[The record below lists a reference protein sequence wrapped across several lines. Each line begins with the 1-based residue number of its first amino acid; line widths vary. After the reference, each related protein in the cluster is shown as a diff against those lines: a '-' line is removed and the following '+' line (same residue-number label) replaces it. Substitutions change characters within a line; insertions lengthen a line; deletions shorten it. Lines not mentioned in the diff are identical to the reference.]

1 MRSTF
6 MGMNIVGE
14 THDIFMV
21 TSCVLHGYLNCDIIH
36 LTVCIDWCLK
46 DNILVLI
53 DILNVA
59 SNPTF
64 IVVVLGLFQTFA
76 LICN

>member
-1 MRSTF
+1 MRSAF
-6 MGMNIVGE
+6 MGMNIISE

-21 TSCVLHGYLNCDIIH
+21 TRCVLHSYFNCDIIH
-36 LTVCIDWCLK
+36 LTVCVDWCIK
-46 DNILVLI
+46 DYILILV

-64 IVVVLGLFQTFA
+64 VMIMLGLFQTFT